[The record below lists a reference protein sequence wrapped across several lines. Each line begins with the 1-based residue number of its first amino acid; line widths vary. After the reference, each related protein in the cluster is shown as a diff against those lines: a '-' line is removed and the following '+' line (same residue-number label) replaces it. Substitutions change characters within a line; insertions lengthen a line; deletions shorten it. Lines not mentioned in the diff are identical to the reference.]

1 MEAPEPSEFPDSV
14 TVAVPEKTY
23 YHYHIPFGTDSWMA
37 MYIFFGLTATI
48 AWFQYD
54 YNSKAF
60 WFLFQSCQFLKILFD
75 PDVCSLSKKKKLPNG
90 SEVKVNKPLI
100 GFRTCEKQMTEFPG
114 ASGGA
119 LPNKWKYERA
129 YLRI

>member
-1 MEAPEPSEFPDSV
+1 METPETSEFPDSAA
-14 TVAVPEKTY
+14 VAVSEQTY
-23 YHYHIPFGTDSWMA
+23 FHYHIPFGMDSWMA

-54 YNSKAF
+54 YNSKAL
-60 WFLFQSCQFLKILFD
+60 WFLFHTCQNLKIFFD

-100 GFRTCEKQMTEFPG
+100 GFRACEKQTMEFPG
-114 ASGGA
+114 APGGT
-119 LPNKWKYERA
+119 LPNKWRYERA
-129 YLRI
+129 YLRV